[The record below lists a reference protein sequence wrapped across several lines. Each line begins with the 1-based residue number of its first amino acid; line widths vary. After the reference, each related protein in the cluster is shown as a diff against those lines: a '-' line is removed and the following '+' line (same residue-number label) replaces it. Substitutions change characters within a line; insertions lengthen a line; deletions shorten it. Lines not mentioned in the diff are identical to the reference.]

1 MTKCTQAMPG
11 RSRPGIHLIPA
22 GTAWHKLHF
31 GFKRFLQQT
40 MFPWSGKNRR
50 SQLDEN
56 EEVRLVRVDSKKTQQ
71 KTIMEHLIEPADTLL
86 SLSIRFN
93 VPIAELK
100 RVNNILTEQGFYGLR
115 LLKVPV
121 QPFSLLLPEGHI
133 TAEGGWLPQNKELQ
147 VVARGK
153 ETTSHLEEVMVE
165 QMPLLPHRRVE
176 RVGRCSNHTMV
187 RVYSACMIAGLIG
200 FVVIVIS
207 WRNRDKEE

>member
-1 MTKCTQAMPG
+1 MG
-11 RSRPGIHLIPA
+11 IPA

-71 KTIMEHLIEPADTLL
+71 KTIMEHLIEPGDTLL
-86 SLSIRFN
+86 SLSIKFN

-121 QPFSLLLPEGHI
+121 HPYSLLLPESH
-133 TAEGGWLPQNKELQ
+133 TESATDGGWLPQNKESQ
-147 VVARGK
+147 VVVRGR
-153 ETTSHLEEVMVE
+153 EAASHLEE
-165 QMPLLPHRRVE
+165 
-176 RVGRCSNHTMV
+176 
-187 RVYSACMIAGLIG
+187 
-200 FVVIVIS
+200 
-207 WRNRDKEE
+207 